1 MILRLSVFLIIAIF
15 VSFAAS
21 WLAQQQGTTTI
32 TWLGY
37 QMEVMTSYAVVAI
50 GALAVMAIFVDRF
63 IRALVAWPRLFSQGW
78 QQRRRQK
85 GETALS
91 LGFVALA
98 AGDHVTASRQA
109 KRAEKL
115 CDQTI
120 LTDLLAA
127 QAAHAKGDVKAA
139 KSYFEKLANGKETA
153 YFGEL
158 GLMRLYQTAANQ
170 GDETARLA
178 MTEAAQNA
186 FALMPHSAEAA
197 KIMMQQALQD
207 GAWDE
212 AREALRI
219 CMNHGG
225 TEAAQYR
232 SDAQDLYVKLT
243 THLATEAHEAAAV
256 KQARSLLD
264 EALGLAP
271 DFVPA
276 FLAKGQLLY
285 DAGDKKGAR
294 RLADIAFRRAP
305 QKDTLALQQLV
316 QDFNEGQLISHL
328 MKLAA
333 KSNLKDEAYE
343 AIAIYAV
350 EVGIWASASQ
360 ALSHLSPLYQPT
372 NSYFMV
378 QAAIAEG
385 TEKPDEAAQAMTQAA
400 RAPRAAH
407 WLCASCGY
415 APHDY
420 AFLCK
425 ACGTAASHSWQRPK
439 VTVPSVSMAEEGE
452 LEDKNQTP
460 DAQTPP
466 IIQSAAPASSS

>member
-1 MILRLSVFLIIAIF
+1 MILRLSIFLVIAIL

-50 GALAVMAIFVDRF
+50 GALAVMAIFVDRI
-63 IRALVAWPRLFSQGW
+63 IRALVSWPRLFSQGW

-85 GETALS
+85 GEMALS

-98 AGDHVTASRQA
+98 AGDHHTATRQA

-115 CDQTI
+115 CDQAI

-127 QAAHAKGDVKAA
+127 QSAHAKGDIKAA
-139 KSYFEKLANGKETA
+139 KSYFQKLAKGKETA

-170 GDETARLA
+170 GDEAARLA
-178 MTEAAQNA
+178 MTDAAQNA
-186 FALMPHSAEAA
+186 FALMPQSAEAA

-212 AREALRI
+212 ARDALRI

-225 TEAAQYR
+225 AEAAHYR
-232 SDAQDLYVKLT
+232 SEAQDLYVKLT
-243 THLATEAHEAAAV
+243 THLATEARTAHAV
-256 KQARSLLD
+256 KQARTLLD

-276 FLAKGQLLY
+276 FLAKGQLLHE
-285 DAGDKKGAR
+285 AGDKKGAR

-305 QKDTLALQQLV
+305 QKDTLALQQMV
-316 QDFNEGQLISHL
+316 QDHNEGQLISHL

-333 KSNLKDEAYE
+333 KSNHKDEAYE
-343 AIAIYAV
+343 AIAVYAV

-360 ALSHLSPLYQPT
+360 ALSHLSAFYQPT
-372 NSYFMV
+372 NSYYMV

-385 TEKPDEAAQAMTQAA
+385 TEKPEDAAQAMTQAA
-400 RAPRAAH
+400 HAPRAAH
-407 WLCASCGY
+407 WQCESCGY

-425 ACGTAASHSWQRPK
+425 MCGTAASHSWHRPN
-439 VTVPSVSMAEEGE
+439 VTLPPIGVAHDGEGE
-452 LEDKNQTP
+452 EKAQAP
-460 DAQTPP
+460 DTQTPP
-466 IIQSAAPASSS
+466 IIQSAAPASS